1 MGRALPFLGW
11 LATIGRRIWATPL
24 PDQLKNSLGSLSPLL
39 SFSPVAAS
47 AVDKRMFEWTFCQ
60 LPNPT
65 RSEVEKPRRTLLLMH
80 VSLKF
85 VFPMS
90 CCSLLLQVFLK
101 LRLITTY
108 LWTLEG
114 YFDDSVVPAGN
125 RRLCDPVV
133 KSGSCCG
140 FDNQLD
146 SMTFIN
152 AGIFKKHYQRHNG
165 SRILSPKLELS
176 LKAETNANSNLAL

>member
-1 MGRALPFLGW
+1 MG
-11 LATIGRRIWATPL
+11 IGMAGHQREEDLSNTYSIGPI

-65 RSEVEKPRRTLLLMH
+65 RSEVEKPHRTLLLMH

-85 VFPMS
+85 VFPIS

-152 AGIFKKHYQRHNG
+152 A
-165 SRILSPKLELS
+165 S
-176 LKAETNANSNLAL
+176 LKNIARGTTDPGY